1 MPECGPGSSG
11 DVPRIEFLL
20 CGSPNDAF
28 YSQVAFFRLS
38 LDQLGEAYR
47 AARVVAVFG
56 GEEDPVLPPRW
67 ERLFDRIE
75 SIHASVEAFR
85 EHGYFA
91 ASDLRYGF
99 LDPTADISCLCDAD
113 TVLVRPLPI
122 EFIEEMKVRPAICGV
137 VAHYPFPISRAT
149 TDDSEGHG
157 LFHGMPQAQAWER
170 MGQIVLGRPMPRPL
184 RYTLLEG
191 VEDDRCP
198 FYINYGFLAGP
209 PGLLASLDRQLQ
221 EIQPDVSR
229 MVGNEFYGQVGI
241 ALAVERAAIPWRALP
256 MRFNF
261 PNDRNAD
268 RLYPEELEKVVLL
281 HYLRHTIFDRQ
292 AIFASRA
299 SFEEFLAMRLVGSDR
314 VFQQY
319 AQRITGGVYPMG

>member
-1 MPECGPGSSG
+1 MAESTLGSSE
-11 DVPRIEFLL
+11 DLPRIEFLL

-38 LDQLGEAYR
+38 LDHLGEVYR
-47 AARVVAVFG
+47 TARVVAVFG

-75 SIHASVEAFR
+75 LIYASVEAFR
-85 EHGYFA
+85 EHRHFA
-91 ASDLRYGF
+91 ASDLRF
-99 LDPTADISCLCDAD
+99 RLFDPTADISCLCDAD

-122 EFIEEMKVRPAICGV
+122 EFIEEMKAHPALCGV
-137 VAHYPFPISRAT
+137 VAHYPFPISRAAH
-149 TDDSEGHG
+149 DDPEGQG
-157 LFHGMPQAQAWER
+157 LYHGMPQAQAWER
-170 MGQIVLGRPMPRPL
+170 MGQIVLGRPIPRPL

-229 MVGNEFYGQVGI
+229 MVGNDFYGQVGI
-241 ALAVERAAIPWRALP
+241 ALAVERAALPWRALP

-268 RLYPEELEKVVLL
+268 RLHPEELEKVVLL

-292 AIFASRA
+292 AFFASRA
-299 SFEEFLAMRLVGSDR
+299 SFEEFLAMLLVGSDR
-314 VFQQY
+314 VFQEH
-319 AQRITGGVYPMG
+319 AQRITGGVYPVG